1 MFFSFLNA
9 TFVMSLGFHL
19 ILLAIQIQVKSTA
32 QTYPKQLFV
41 THIVIEYK

>member
-19 ILLAIQIQVKSTA
+19 IILAYISNTNSSEIYGTNIS
-32 QTYPKQLFV
+32 
-41 THIVIEYK
+41 